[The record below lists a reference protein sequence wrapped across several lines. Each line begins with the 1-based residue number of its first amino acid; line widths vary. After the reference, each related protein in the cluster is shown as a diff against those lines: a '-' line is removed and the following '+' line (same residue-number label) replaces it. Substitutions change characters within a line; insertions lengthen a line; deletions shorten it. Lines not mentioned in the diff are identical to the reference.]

1 MSSRND
7 ILEGLK
13 SCLENITTTNGF
25 NFSVKGVSRKFIF
38 FDQIASFPYI
48 LVLGGDEVL
57 EDNLGGY
64 TVSKLSVRIMGY
76 AKNSLDPEKEQCK
89 LIEDVL
95 ACLNNDTYNTKKSYM
110 RPTGIETDEGMLH
123 VAGEGLSIFIL
134 NLEITYRFE
143 RSNP

>member
-1 MSSRND
+1 MSTRND

-25 NFSVKGVSRKFIF
+25 NFSVKGVVRKFVF
-38 FDQIASFPYI
+38 FDEIAYFPYI
-48 LVLGGDEVL
+48 LVLGGDETL

-95 ACLNNDTYNTKKSYM
+95 ACLNNDTYNTKKSNM
-110 RPTGIETDEGMLH
+110 RPIGIETDEGQLH
-123 VAGEGLSIFIL
+123 AVGEGLSIFVL
-134 NLEITYRFE
+134 NLELTYRFE

>member
-1 MSSRND
+1 MSTRNS

-13 SCLENITTTNGF
+13 SCLGNITTTNGF
-25 NFSVKGVSRKFIF
+25 NFTVKGVVRKFLF
-38 FDQIASFPYI
+38 YDQVSSFPY
-48 LVLGGDEVL
+48 LMVLGGDEVL

-76 AKNSLDPEKEQCK
+76 AKNSLDPEQEQCN

-95 ACLNNDTYNTKKSYM
+95 ACLDNDTYNTKKSNM
-110 RPTGIETDEGMLH
+110 RPVGIETDEGQLH
-123 VAGEGLSIFIL
+123 VAGEGLSIFVL
-134 NLEITYRFE
+134 NLEMTYRFE